1 MSDTTCKCTDSQLVY
16 MLLPDGAEWEDM
28 IIILNKEEAIE
39 ASKKYYKRR
48 VEIFKK
54 RESGVGYE
62 PSYNYYKNGEFVMG
76 A

>member
-1 MSDTTCKCTDSQLVY
+1 MSDNQLVY
-16 MLLPDGAEWEDM
+16 MLLPDGADWEDM

-39 ASKKYYKRR
+39 ASKKYHKMR

-54 RESGVGYE
+54 SETGVGYE
-62 PSYNYYKNGEFVMG
+62 PSYHYYKNGEFIMG

>member
-1 MSDTTCKCTDSQLVY
+1 MSESSDPQLIY

-28 IIILNKEEAIE
+28 IIILDKNEAIE
-39 ASKKYYKRR
+39 ASKKHYKMR

-54 RESGVGYE
+54 KENGVGYE
-62 PSYNYYKNGEFVMG
+62 PSYNYYKKGEYVTG